1 MKRNYIGENIRIY
14 RERQNLTQQDLADKV
29 GVTWEMISRYERSA
43 SSPMKKLGIIADS
56 LGVTE
61 SQLFQEHIP
70 EGIHPNELRV
80 PLFVKI
86 PSPAR
91 FTSLQTNYFYSC
103 PEWVMKEYEGVIA
116 LDTSIV
122 STNIQNFLLN
132 GVVFVS
138 TESKLQQGTYIIIR
152 EGDTLE
158 VQRYKGESKENILGT
173 LVSQEVR
180 Y

>member
-14 RERQNLTQQDLADKV
+14 RERQKLTQQDLADKV

-43 SSPMKKLGIIADS
+43 SSPMKKLDLIADS
-56 LGVTE
+56 LGISE
-61 SQLFQEHIP
+61 SQLLQEHIP

-91 FTSLQTNYFYSC
+91 FTPIQTNYFYSC
-103 PEWVMKEYEGVIA
+103 PEWVMKKYEGIVA

-122 STNIQNFLLN
+122 STKIQNFILN
-132 GVVFVS
+132 GVIFVS
-138 TESKLQQGTYIIIR
+138 TKAKLQPDTYIVTR
-152 EGDTLE
+152 GYDTLE
-158 VQRYKGESKENILGT
+158 IKMYKGESIENVLGV